1 MPGITIK
8 ALHIMK
14 TTKKN
19 WKYYYHIL
27 ATPSYKMR
35 HELEDEYKIIALGAG
50 CSFEFLSMVADHLTA
65 YNELAVAPLFF
76 RMKNF
81 KLN

>member
-1 MPGITIK
+1 
-8 ALHIMK
+8 MK
-14 TTKKN
+14 TKKKN

-27 ATPSYKMR
+27 STPAYKMR

-65 YNELAVAPLFF
+65 YNELVCTPMFF
-76 RMKNF
+76 HMINF
-81 KLN
+81 SPIK

>member
-1 MPGITIK
+1 
-8 ALHIMK
+8 MK

-35 HELEDEYKIIALGAG
+35 QELQDDYKIIGLGAG
-50 CSFEFLSMVADHLTA
+50 CSIQFLSMVADHLTA
-65 YNELAVAPLFF
+65 YNELAVAPVFF
-76 RMKNF
+76 RMRHF
-81 KLN
+81 KLD

>member
-1 MPGITIK
+1 
-8 ALHIMK
+8 MK

-19 WKYYYHIL
+19 WEYYYHIL
-27 ATPSYKMR
+27 ITPAYKMR

-50 CSFEFLSMVADHLTA
+50 CSIEFLSMVADHLTA

-76 RMKNF
+76 RMRNF

>member
-1 MPGITIK
+1 
-8 ALHIMK
+8 MK

-19 WKYYYHIL
+19 WKYYFHIL
-27 ATPSYKMR
+27 ATPAYKMR

-50 CSFEFLSMVADHLTA
+50 CSIEFLSMVADHLTA
-65 YNELAVAPLFF
+65 YNEISVAPLFF